1 MKTQKFKRTLSL
13 FLAML
18 MCVTTLFGM
27 GTTAFAA
34 EETDE
39 VYLIS
44 YPRDGDANYGGEWG
58 HNSLSFMNGWSTATS
73 RFTTIRAMGS
83 YEGNICYCIEPG
95 VPQQTGNT
103 FTKKGE
109 DFWDEY
115 PSSYNST
122 ISPDDI
128 KLFIGRIFQYGYTG
142 TISTSWRSQNEGGDK
157 LANAVATQLLIW
169 ETVVGER
176 DADFN
181 KVGTGGK
188 SAIVEQIST
197 NHPLYSRIMG
207 YYNSIAA
214 SVQRH
219 SKVPSFL
226 AKSAGKAQNIELE
239 WNGEAY
245 TATLADTNGVL
256 SDYVFSANASGIRFS
271 VSGNT
276 LTITADDAPSDTV
289 TITVEKK
296 NSQRRGVITW
306 TDGVYGPNGKLQDT
320 VTYAQTVNDPVKGY
334 LNIKVSYGSA
344 KIVKTSEDGK
354 VEGISF
360 TITGNGVNKTVTTGA
375 GGIIQIDNLALGVYT
390 VTEQNYDKY
399 EPQEVRRVIVV
410 SGQVTTVNFNN
421 TLKRGTL
428 IVTKTSED
436 GLNEGVK
443 FHLYGTSLSGLAVDE
458 YAVTDSAGKAVFSDV
473 LIGTGYTLE
482 EVDTAI
488 RYVVPEKQTAAV
500 EWNTVTNKSFTN
512 ILKKWNVTVTKSDAE
527 TGLPQGDATLAGA
540 VYGIYKGDQLV
551 DTYTTDA
558 NGQFTTKYYVCGDDW
573 TIREITP
580 SEGYLL
586 DNTVYPIGAAAKNYT
601 VEYNTTASDVTEQ
614 IIKGRIAI
622 IKHTDDGE
630 TQLETP
636 EVGAE
641 FAIFLKAAGS
651 YDNAKASERDYLTCD
666 ENGYAATK
674 DLPYGIYTVHQAKGW
689 DGRELL
695 ADFDVYIA
703 KDGQT
708 YRYLANNRNFESYI
722 KIVKVDAET
731 GKVIPLAGAGFRLY
745 RPDRSLITQTF
756 TYPEVTTIDT
766 FYTNSDGYLI
776 TPEKLEYGTG
786 YSLVEVSA
794 PYGYTLNSEPIYFDV
809 TADNATEE
817 NTVTV
822 VEVTKPNTAQ
832 KGVIRISKSGEAFSS
847 VTEADGIYQP
857 VFAVKGLEGAVY
869 EITAAEDII
878 TPDGTLRYAAGAV
891 VDTVTTDET
900 GLAESKPL
908 YLGKYEVKEIT
919 APTGYVLNTEIH
931 TAELVYAGQEVE
943 ITETA
948 ADFCNERQKA
958 AVSLDKVLEQD
969 ERFGIGKN
977 GELSAVTFGLFAAE
991 ELTAADGSIIPADG
1005 LLEIVSMDE
1014 NGHAVCKTDLPFG
1027 SYYLKE
1033 LSTDGHYILSDE
1045 KYPIVFEYAGQDTA
1059 LVDIKANDGTPI
1071 ENKLFYGEIHGL
1083 KKDEDGSGLAG
1094 ALIGLF
1100 RADYTEFTTENA
1112 ILTSISAEDGS
1123 FSFARVPYGNWIVRE
1138 IEAPTGFVLS
1148 EKTYPVTVD
1157 ADGAVIKVEIE
1168 NTRIRG
1174 TVRLTKTDRD
1184 YPDNKLTGAEF
1195 TVYRDSN
1202 GNKELDADDERL
1214 GTLTETGIGVYEM
1227 ADLLYG
1233 GYFVKE
1239 TKAPEGF
1246 YLDDNAYYFEITE
1259 DGKTVTVENE
1269 AGKGFVNAPQ
1279 VGSLKII
1286 KTSSDGKVE
1295 GFSFRVTGPNGYVGV
1310 FTTDKNGEIIIEN
1323 LRIGE
1328 YVVSEVSD
1336 GASSAYVLPADK
1348 TASVFEGAVTKVEM
1362 HNELRDT
1369 PKTGDDS
1376 NPALWLVLL
1385 GISAAGAAAL
1395 GVVGF
1400 RKRRKEGAE

>member
-289 TITVEKK
+289 TITAEKK

-360 TITGNGVNKTVTTGA
+360 TITGNGVNKAVTTGA
-375 GGIIQIDNLALGVYT
+375 GGIIQIDNLAPGVYT

-399 EPQEVRRVIVV
+399 EPQEVRRVTVV

-794 PYGYTLNSEPIYFDV
+794 PCGYTLNSEPIYFDV

-1059 LVDIKANDGTPI
+1059 LVEIKANGGAPI
-1071 ENKLFYGEIHGL
+1071 ENKLLYGEIRGL
-1083 KKDEDGSGLAG
+1083 KKDEDGIGLAG

-1100 RADYTEFTTENA
+1100 RAGCTEFTTENA
-1112 ILTSISAEDGS
+1112 ILTATSAEDGS
-1123 FSFARVPYGNWIVRE
+1123 FSFVHVPYGNWIVRE

-1148 EKTYPVTVD
+1148 EETYPVTVD
-1157 ADGAVIKVEIE
+1157 ADGAVIEVELE

-1174 TVRLTKTDRD
+1174 TVQLTKIDRD

-1195 TVYRDSN
+1195 TIYRDSN
-1202 GNKELDADDERL
+1202 GNKELDTDDEL
-1214 GTLTETGIGVYEM
+1214 VGTLTETSIGVYELS
-1227 ADLLYG
+1227 DLLYG

-1246 YLDDNAYYFEITE
+1246 YLDGNAYYFEITE

-1286 KTSSDGKVE
+1286 KTSSGGKIE

-1310 FTTDKNGEIIIEN
+1310 FTTDKNGEIIIDD

-1362 HNELRDT
+1362 HNELLDT

-1376 NPALWLVLL
+1376 NPALWLALL
-1385 GISAAGAAAL
+1385 GISAAGVAAL